1 MLFRSSH
8 CGGGGGGGGGEE
20 KNVTVGGGSIHDI
33 GWAHGHRYG
42 VIELHP
48 IVFELITNN
57 KINNKI
63 NEQLF
68 PLDLSISISQ

>member
-1 MLFRSSH
+1 MFFYLCVCVCLFVGMLFRSSH
-8 CGGGGGGGGGEE
+8 CGGGGGGGEE

-48 IVFELITNN
+48 IST
-57 KINNKI
+57 
-63 NEQLF
+63 
-68 PLDLSISISQ
+68 PAS